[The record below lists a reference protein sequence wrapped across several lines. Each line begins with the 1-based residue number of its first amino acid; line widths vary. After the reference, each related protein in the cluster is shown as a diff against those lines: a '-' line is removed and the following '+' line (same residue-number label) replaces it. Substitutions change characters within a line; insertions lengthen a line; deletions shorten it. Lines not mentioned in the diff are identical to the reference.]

1 MTNYAEQHN
10 LKTKGAILQRI
21 EELKRNTFPNKQL
34 IEELENMTFLDEVV
48 ETNNSTRH
56 KSRHGETHRELVFPK
71 DAVLNRIALAEK
83 LKEDYLDKMYFNN
96 PNLMTQKEFEEA
108 VKKDTVNKEVI
119 CEENCVIYNPSNL
132 FSGEK
137 KLTSEQ
143 LKEGIQEGVDLLNKI
158 KRDKESMTITYLGT
172 ISEGVEEIKKAR
184 LTDDFIKAA
193 TDRREE
199 AYKEN
204 NGKIDYS
211 EIDFDIIDLMARR
224 FNVNKHKYSKGNM
237 LKPIDENQL
246 LMALYRHWRKMFQPI
261 PNDEETFEE
270 HLAAILCNAQMIYQ
284 QRKIKNEQRETT

>member
-48 ETNNSTRH
+48 GTTNSTRH
-56 KSRHGETHRELVFPK
+56 KSRNGESHKDRVFTE
-71 DAVLNRIALAEK
+71 DSVLGSL
-83 LKEDYLDKMYFNN
+83 
-96 PNLMTQKEFEEA
+96 
-108 VKKDTVNKEVI
+108 
-119 CEENCVIYNPSNL
+119 NL
-132 FSGEK
+132 FGGEK
-137 KLTSEQ
+137 TPPPDPIRNEIQIVGLLKNFYSQ
-143 LKEGIQEGVDLLNKI
+143 LYQFED
-158 KRDKESMTITYLGT
+158 ITVMQSILQAET
-172 ISEGVEEIKKAR
+172 VEEINNIMDKIR
-184 LTDDFIKAA
+184 SETITDDSIKAT

-204 NGKIDYS
+204 NGKTDYS

-224 FNVNKHKYSKGNM
+224 FNANKHKYLKGNM

-284 QRKIKNEQRETT
+284 QRKIKNEQRKIT